1 MAKDKRIVAGVISD
15 TKYYYAS
22 DGSVVD
28 EDGKPAPAKFAAMF
42 PPMPE
47 QKAEP
52 EKPAKE
58 TKPKKTRRK
67 LKDLAGRIKNS
78 KYYYDAEGNVV
89 DEEGKPV
96 NEKLA
101 GYFGKREELRKDI
114 PKVEPKKQTDMI
126 DEKKFNVINSEIG
139 KAIRSTKNL
148 VQSDEIIQDKMIIMF
163 DSFNDV
169 VKTLGDQNDA
179 IVQRLIQQNQEFQD
193 KVIETLTGVPSAT
206 KAGGAKPKKI
216 NPRAVG
222 GSKAARGTEL
232 KVKTTNYREDRKKE
246 VEDRARRIAIIKKK
260 RDVQAI
266 VVGSL
271 IGATAGVGAGAIISA
286 ITPSGNAPSTPTPPG
301 GAPGGTTP
309 SGPGGGNGDT
319 TPGSG
324 GMTRLK
330 TKDGY
335 PYEVESKFAAN
346 FKGFVDELEASGYKI
361 KRGGIGGYSAR
372 PGWHGKGMAID
383 INPDDNPMLIN
394 SGGRIINKLTGRE
407 SSDLRNSKY
416 PFGYGKDN
424 FGSIDVGAM
433 ARKWGLGWGGNWPS
447 SSDTMHFSAGR
458 NEGGTGVVTEGSPQ
472 VTVGGGAAPAAPGA
486 PAGSMTVPPSNVP
499 LGSSRV
505 AEGEAGERPRGKA
518 GFKQIMESAKK
529 AGDPFPEVVAA
540 QWAIESNWGEHMTG
554 KNNPFGQTGVEGKDP
569 GIRIPT
575 PRDPGGGS
583 KFFRSFESIDEAIA
597 FRVKKWAP
605 KYAGAKTAEEA
616 LMMLQNY
623 GKTPRYAQGFNND
636 WMGYVT
642 SVSNTIR
649 GQGIDPK
656 VAKGPGGGTPG
667 SPQPTQTASGPSAP
681 AGSPQPAPAP
691 APAQPQ
697 TGTGGVGSIQA
708 PGGSPDVSSPELTVK
723 GGMNGQAFAGGAV
736 HPATLK
742 LAGMIQSSVQGFDR
756 FTGFNDKYHEGTNS
770 RHAKGLAGDFTVSNP
785 AYSAAAAEMVR
796 QIAKQLGASVYVI
809 DEYKNPSSR
818 ATAGHIHYQFT
829 DQRSAD
835 LVMGQGQTQVAAAG
849 APPKAYAAGDPY
861 VPNTGPAIVGERG
874 PELVVGKDGSSRV
887 TGAGAHVENLNQ
899 GDSVVPADKTKKMLP
914 AYAGGTSELM
924 LDSDWQP
931 YLDKEKHARY
941 MGGRPDTM
949 SDDERNEYEGF
960 KTKKQYGNKDSLWNQ
975 KVAHPN
981 AEAAAQGYTADRG
994 DAEEWDIIARL
1005 KRGERVDPNKPPET
1019 MTKRELASRIT
1030 EYGMPGLISGAYKAE
1045 EFAKIT
1051 REAGQFQWQTD
1062 AEEKF
1067 REAEK
1072 EKKKPQP
1079 ERIRPLV
1086 PLAPAAAPA
1095 NTDAAKPSSRNDW
1108 KNEPAQ
1114 PGWDLESLDKARLPA
1129 YADGTKPPKKTGKPI
1144 KQPEPVDNT
1153 AEIGLS
1159 LLKTG
1164 VSFIPVVGQVV
1175 AGLDAAN
1182 ELRKGNIGG
1191 ALKAGLGAIPG
1202 GGIAAGVGKMVA
1214 GEVIDRVDN
1223 KLSTNSEQNAIK
1235 EYTKPPAVKTVVIN
1249 NNRTNNVTKTV
1260 SQGSSL
1266 PQFDRK
1272 ESANPLAQGGNK
1284 RTAMGAF

>member
-47 QKAEP
+47 QKP
-52 EKPAKE
+52 EPAKE

-67 LKDLAGRIKNS
+67 LKDLAGRINNS

-126 DEKKFNVINSEIG
+126 DGKRLRVINSEIG
-139 KAIRSTKNL
+139 KAIRSTQNL
-148 VQSDEIIQDKMIIMF
+148 VQSNEIIQDKMTTMF

-193 KVIETLTGVPSAT
+193 KVIETLSGVPGAT

-232 KVKTTNYREDRKKE
+232 KVKTTNYRETRKQE
-246 VEDRARRIAIIKKK
+246 VEDRARRIAEIKTK
-260 RDVQAI
+260 RDIKSI

-271 IGATAGVGAGAIISA
+271 IGATAGIGAGALISA
-286 ITPSGNAPSTPTPPG
+286 ITPSTTAPSTPTPPG

-335 PYEVESKFAAN
+335 PYEVNSKFAAN

-361 KRGGIGGYSAR
+361 KRGGIGGYSPR

-394 SGGRIINKLTGRE
+394 SGGRIINKITGRE

-424 FGSIDVGAM
+424 FGSLDVGAM
-433 ARKWGLGWGGNWPS
+433 ARKWGLGWGGNWKS
-447 SSDTMHFSAGR
+447 SSDTMHFSAGG
-458 NEGGTGVVTEGSPQ
+458 NEGGTGVVPEGSPQ
-472 VTVGGGAAPAAPGA
+472 VAVGGGAAPGAPSGGTGPMAAPSGPSTGTGGVGSIQAPGA
-486 PAGSMTVPPSNVP
+486 PSKVS
-499 LGSSRV
+499 
-505 AEGEAGERPRGKA
+505 EGQAGEQPKGKA
-518 GFKQIMESAKK
+518 GFKQIMDSAAK

-540 QWAIESNWGEHMTG
+540 QWAIESGWGKHMTG

-583 KFFRSFESIDEAIA
+583 KFFRSFESIDEAVA

-605 KYAGAKTAEEA
+605 KYAGAKSAEEA
-616 LMMLQNY
+616 VMMLQNY
-623 GKTPRYAQGFNND
+623 GRTPRYAQGYNND
-636 WMGYVT
+636 WYSYVT
-642 SVSNTIR
+642 SISGVIR

-656 VAKGPGGGTPG
+656 MAKGGGENKP
-667 SPQPTQTASGPSAP
+667 
-681 AGSPQPAPAP
+681 
-691 APAQPQ
+691 
-697 TGTGGVGSIQA
+697 
-708 PGGSPDVSSPELTVK
+708 
-723 GGMNGQAFAGGAV
+723 
-736 HPATLK
+736 
-742 LAGMIQSSVQGFDR
+742 
-756 FTGFNDKYHEGTNS
+756 
-770 RHAKGLAGDFTVSNP
+770 
-785 AYSAAAAEMVR
+785 
-796 QIAKQLGASVYVI
+796 
-809 DEYKNPSSR
+809 
-818 ATAGHIHYQFT
+818 
-829 DQRSAD
+829 
-835 LVMGQGQTQVAAAG
+835 QTQVASAG

-874 PELVVGKDGSSRV
+874 PELVIGQDGSSRL
-887 TGAGAHVENLNQ
+887 TGQGPRIENLNK
-899 GDSVVPADKTKKMLP
+899 GDSVIPADKTKK
-914 AYAGGTSELM
+914 LM
-924 LDSDWQP
+924 
-931 YLDKEKHARY
+931 
-941 MGGRPDTM
+941 G
-949 SDDERNEYEGF
+949 
-960 KTKKQYGNKDSLWNQ
+960 
-975 KVAHPN
+975 
-981 AEAAAQGYTADRG
+981 
-994 DAEEWDIIARL
+994 
-1005 KRGERVDPNKPPET
+1005 
-1019 MTKRELASRIT
+1019 
-1030 EYGMPGLISGAYKAE
+1030 
-1045 EFAKIT
+1045 
-1051 REAGQFQWQTD
+1051 
-1062 AEEKF
+1062 
-1067 REAEK
+1067 
-1072 EKKKPQP
+1072 
-1079 ERIRPLV
+1079 
-1086 PLAPAAAPA
+1086 
-1095 NTDAAKPSSRNDW
+1095 
-1108 KNEPAQ
+1108 
-1114 PGWDLESLDKARLPA
+1114 
-1129 YADGTKPPKKTGKPI
+1129 YADGTRAASTVAGSLTKNFTAPEDIGGWASLSREEKVALMTLNKRAGGDNTNRSQILQQKNSPQYATELERATKRFEGEKSFGNFGTIDRKLIEQSEGKINAYAEAYKTNTIRHEATYDPMGSVTQPAFQYEVEKTAEEKQQTLQQHREQQSNAYEALSQAISASEPDTGFLSNMSYALGLRSKEKEASEAKKAFGMPNKMQKYADGTRPPKKTGKPI
-1144 KQPEPVDNT
+1144 KQSEPVDNT

-1164 VSFIPVVGQVV
+1164 VSFIPGVGQVV

-1182 ELRKGNIGG
+1182 ELRKGNVTG

-1202 GGIAAGVGKMVA
+1202 GGAAMGVGRMVA
-1214 GEVIDRVDN
+1214 GEAIDQIGNR
-1223 KLSTNSEQNAIK
+1223 LTSGSEQNAMQ
-1235 EYTKPPAVKTVVIN
+1235 EYTKPPAVKTVIVN

-1260 SQGSSL
+1260 NQGSSL
-1266 PQFDRK
+1266 PKLDRN
-1272 ESANPLAQGGNK
+1272 ESANPLVQSGNK

>member
-47 QKAEP
+47 QKPEP
-52 EKPAKE
+52 VKE

-78 KYYYDAEGNVV
+78 KYYYDKEGNVV

-101 GYFGKREELRKDI
+101 GYFGKREELRKEI

-126 DEKKFNVINSEIG
+126 DGKRLRVINSEIG
-139 KAIRSTKNL
+139 KAIRSTQNL
-148 VQSDEIIQDKMIIMF
+148 VQSNEIIQDKMTTMF

-193 KVIETLTGVPSAT
+193 KVIETLSGVPGAT

-232 KVKTTNYREDRKKE
+232 KVKTTNYRETRKQE
-246 VEDRARRIAIIKKK
+246 VEDRARNIAAIKTK
-260 RDVQAI
+260 RDIKSI

-271 IGATAGVGAGAIISA
+271 IGATAGVGAGALISA
-286 ITPSGNAPSTPTPPG
+286 ITPSTTAPSTPTPPG

-335 PYEVESKFAAN
+335 PYEVDSKFAAN

-361 KRGGIGGYSAR
+361 KRGGIGGYSPR

-424 FGSIDVGAM
+424 FGSLDVGAM
-433 ARKWGLGWGGNWPS
+433 ARKWGLGWGGNWKS
-447 SSDTMHFSAGR
+447 SSDTMHFSAGS
-458 NEGGTGVVTEGSPQ
+458 NEGGTGVVPEGGPQ
-472 VTVGGGAAPAAPGA
+472 VAVNGGAAP
-486 PAGSMTVPPSNVP
+486 
-499 LGSSRV
+499 
-505 AEGEAGERPRGKA
+505 
-518 GFKQIMESAKK
+518 
-529 AGDPFPEVVAA
+529 
-540 QWAIESNWGEHMTG
+540 
-554 KNNPFGQTGVEGKDP
+554 
-569 GIRIPT
+569 
-575 PRDPGGGS
+575 
-583 KFFRSFESIDEAIA
+583 
-597 FRVKKWAP
+597 
-605 KYAGAKTAEEA
+605 
-616 LMMLQNY
+616 
-623 GKTPRYAQGFNND
+623 
-636 WMGYVT
+636 
-642 SVSNTIR
+642 
-649 GQGIDPK
+649 
-656 VAKGPGGGTPG
+656 G
-667 SPQPTQTASGPSAP
+667 SPTG
-681 AGSPQPAPAP
+681 GIAPAP
-691 APAQPQ
+691 APPG
-697 TGTGGVGSIQA
+697 TGTGGVGTTQA
-708 PGGSPDVSSPELTVK
+708 PGAGSISAGTSGAGAAPGTIARINEVGPGYNVVQLGDGSVERRAGARNWRNNNPGNIEYGSFSKSAGAIGSDGRFAIFPSYEVGRAAKEKLLFE
-723 GGMNGQAFAGGAV
+723 GRSYSGMSIQQA
-736 HPATLK
+736 
-742 LAGMIQSSVQGFDR
+742 IY
-756 FTGFNDKYHEGTNS
+756 KYAPPSENNS
-770 RHAKGLAGDFTVSNP
+770 A
-785 AYSAAAAEMVR
+785 AYAANVAAAAGV
-796 QIAKQLGASVYVI
+796 S
-809 DEYKNPSSR
+809 PSTTL
-818 ATAGHIHYQFT
+818 TALNA
-829 DQRSAD
+829 DQRKAMLNAMEKVEGFRSGKITK
-835 LVMGQGQTQVAAAG
+835 VSEGNTQVASAG

-874 PELVVGKDGSSRV
+874 PELVIGQDGSSRL
-887 TGAGAHVENLNQ
+887 TGQGPRIENLNK
-899 GDSVVPADKTKKMLP
+899 GDSVIPADKTKKMLP

-931 YLDKEKHARY
+931 HIDKEKHARY

-960 KTKKQYGNKDSLWNQ
+960 KTKKQYGDKDSLWNQ

-994 DAEEWDIIARL
+994 DAEEWDVQARL
-1005 KRGERVDPNKPPET
+1005 QRGERVDPDNPPGT
-1019 MTKRELASRIT
+1019 MTKRELASRIQQ
-1030 EYGMPGLISGAYKAE
+1030 YGMPGLASGAYSAE
-1045 EFAKIT
+1045 EFQRIT
-1051 REAGQFQWQTD
+1051 RAAGQFQWQTD
-1062 AEEKF
+1062 AEDKY
-1067 REAEK
+1067 RAAQQA
-1072 EKKKPQP
+1072 KK
-1079 ERIRPLV
+1079 
-1086 PLAPAAAPA
+1086 
-1095 NTDAAKPSSRNDW
+1095 
-1108 KNEPAQ
+1108 Q
-1114 PGWDLESLDKARLPA
+1114 PGPVKPLQA

-1144 KQPEPVDNT
+1144 KAKEPEDKT

-1164 VSFIPVVGQVV
+1164 VSFIPGVGQVV

-1202 GGIAAGVGKMVA
+1202 GGAAMGVGKMVA
-1214 GEVIDRVDN
+1214 GEAIDQIGSR
-1223 KLSTNSEQNAIK
+1223 LTSGSEQNAMQ
-1235 EYTKPPAVKTVVIN
+1235 EYTKPPAVKTVIVN

-1260 SQGSSL
+1260 NQGSSL
-1266 PQFDRK
+1266 PKLDRN
-1272 ESANPLAQGGNK
+1272 ESANPLVQGGNK